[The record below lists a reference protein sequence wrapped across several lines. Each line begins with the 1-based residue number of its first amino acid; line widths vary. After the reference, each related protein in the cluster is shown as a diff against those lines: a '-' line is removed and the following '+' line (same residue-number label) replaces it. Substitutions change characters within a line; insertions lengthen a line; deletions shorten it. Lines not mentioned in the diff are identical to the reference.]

1 MLKRVFII
9 IVSIFLLSG
18 CFKDNL
24 VVVDKQIQ
32 DPIRVFETDEKHPHG
47 YIKEIPRLYI
57 LTIRDLDLEEN
68 ESIVVPKKVF
78 FKYNLGAEF
87 DIKDL
92 KKE

>member
-1 MLKRVFII
+1 MLKKIFII
-9 IVSIFLLSG
+9 VVSIFLLSG

-32 DPIRVFETDEKHPHG
+32 DPIRVFETDDKHPQG
-47 YIKEIPRLYI
+47 YIKEIPRLYV

-68 ESIVVPKKVF
+68 TTIVVPKKVF

-87 DIKDL
+87 DMNDL

>member
-1 MLKRVFII
+1 MLKRMFII
-9 IVSIFLLSG
+9 LISIFLLSG

-32 DPIRVFETDEKHPHG
+32 DPIRVFEIDDKHPQG

-68 ESIVVPKKVF
+68 TSVVVPKEVF
-78 FKYNLGAEF
+78 FKYNLGSNF
-87 DIKDL
+87 DIEDL

>member
-1 MLKRVFII
+1 MLKKMFI
-9 IVSIFLLSG
+9 VLLSVFLLSG

-32 DPIRVFETDEKHPHG
+32 DPIRVFETDDKHPQG

-68 ESIVVPKKVF
+68 TSVVVPKKVF
-78 FKYNLGAEF
+78 FKYNLGSEF
-87 DIKDL
+87 DIEDL

>member
-1 MLKRVFII
+1 MLKKIFII
-9 IVSIFLLSG
+9 CVSIFLLSG
-18 CFKDNL
+18 CFDDNL

-32 DPIRVFETDEKHPHG
+32 DPIRVFETDDKHPQG

-68 ESIVVPKKVF
+68 TSVVVPKKIF
-78 FKYNLGAEF
+78 FKYNLGSNF
-87 DIKDL
+87 DIEDL

>member
-1 MLKRVFII
+1 MLKKIFIIVVSVFI
-9 IVSIFLLSG
+9 LSG

-32 DPIRVFETDEKHPHG
+32 DPIRVFETDDKHPQG

-57 LTIRDLDLEEN
+57 LTIRDLDQEEN
-68 ESIVVPKKVF
+68 TTIVVPKKVF

-87 DIKDL
+87 DMNDL

>member
-1 MLKRVFII
+1 MLKKMLVIV
-9 IVSIFLLSG
+9 VSIFLLSG

-32 DPIRVFETDEKHPHG
+32 DPIRVFETDDKHPQG

-68 ESIVVPKKVF
+68 TTVVVPKKVF
-78 FKYNLGAEF
+78 FKYNLGSEF

>member
-1 MLKRVFII
+1 MLKKIFII
-9 IVSIFLLSG
+9 VVSIFLLSG

-32 DPIRVFETDEKHPHG
+32 DPIKVFETDEKHPQG

-57 LTIRDLDLEEN
+57 LTIRDLDQEEN
-68 ESIVVPKKVF
+68 TTIVVPKKVF

-87 DIKDL
+87 DMNDL

>member
-1 MLKRVFII
+1 MLKKIFII
-9 IVSIFLLSG
+9 IISIFLLSG

-32 DPIRVFETDEKHPHG
+32 DPIRVFETDEKHPQG

-57 LTIRDLDLEEN
+57 LTIRDLDQEEN
-68 ESIVVPKKVF
+68 TTVVVPKKVF

-87 DIKDL
+87 DMNDL

>member
-1 MLKRVFII
+1 MLKKIFII
-9 IVSIFLLSG
+9 IISIFLLSG

-32 DPIRVFETDEKHPHG
+32 DPIRVFETDEKHPQG

-57 LTIRDLDLEEN
+57 LTIRDLDQEEN
-68 ESIVVPKKVF
+68 TTIVVPKKVF

-87 DIKDL
+87 DMNDL

>member
-1 MLKRVFII
+1 MLKKIFII
-9 IVSIFLLSG
+9 VVSIFLLSG

-32 DPIRVFETDEKHPHG
+32 DPIKVFETDDKHPQG

-68 ESIVVPKKVF
+68 TTIVVPKKVF

-87 DIKDL
+87 DMNDL

>member
-1 MLKRVFII
+1 MLKRMFIVLI
-9 IVSIFLLSG
+9 SIFLLSG

-32 DPIRVFETDEKHPHG
+32 DPIRVFETDDKHPQG

-68 ESIVVPKKVF
+68 TSVVVPKKIF

>member
-1 MLKRVFII
+1 MLKKIFII
-9 IVSIFLLSG
+9 VVSIFLLSG

-32 DPIRVFETDEKHPHG
+32 DPIKVFETDEKHPQG

-57 LTIRDLDLEEN
+57 LTVRDLDQEEN
-68 ESIVVPKKVF
+68 TTIVVPKKVF

-87 DIKDL
+87 DMNDL

>member
-1 MLKRVFII
+1 MLKKMFII
-9 IVSIFLLSG
+9 IISIFLLSG

-32 DPIRVFETDEKHPHG
+32 DPIKVFETDEKHPQG

-68 ESIVVPKKVF
+68 TTIVVPKKVF

-87 DIKDL
+87 DMNDL